1 MKGMK
6 LFDQVEVSQEEIAPV
21 EVAPLDPV
29 EMMET
34 AEAFADIQQIEDEA
48 VVAHEAIAI
57 ADTVVASL
65 EAQVNVDKGL
75 LADKASVNKGNVILS
90 QETLK
95 ATAAILGANIESINL
110 SSEAIEADPAE
121 ALAISVEAKD
131 GFVKKVIDNIKLLF
145 KKFTALL
152 KKLYTK
158 AVVAMTGVAKQA
170 EKLKADLEAGKKDA
184 KPTIELTEQLVG
196 IMKANIG
203 SLVIALGGSF
213 DATYGL
219 KLAAL
224 SKETDIIKDGSASI
238 QGLAKAI
245 KASIDGLKDEVS
257 KADLEKEIKSAVDAV
272 IIDDVVVK
280 YDGMAVKS
288 IVVVTP
294 ELKEDKYSKDA
305 AEKVLKGITVK
316 LEQET
321 LDIKEFKITSV
332 KYDDLINIT
341 GHLIKPA
348 KNIKGFLSKVESVV
362 KDVES
367 KVEKLDDEAYMPA
380 IKFGQVFVGNIAMDV
395 VVGTLNNIKR
405 TFSTVAALR
414 KAAMAEEEKGESK
427 EEEKKEK
434 EKGKK

>member
-6 LFDQVEVSQEEIAPV
+6 LFDQVEVSQEEIAPAKAV
-21 EVAPLDPV
+21 VLDPV

-34 AEAFADIQQIEDEA
+34 AEAFAEIQQIEDEA
-48 VVAHEAIAI
+48 AVAHEAIAI

-95 ATAAILGANIESINL
+95 ATASILGANIESINL

-121 ALAISVEAKD
+121 ALAISVEAKE

-158 AVVAMTGVAKQA
+158 AVVAMSGVAKQA
-170 EKLKADLEAGKKDA
+170 EKLKADLIEDKKDA

-196 IMKANIG
+196 KMKANVG
-203 SLVIALGGSF
+203 ALVVKLGGSF
-213 DATYGL
+213 DAKFGQEVA
-219 KLAAL
+219 KI
-224 SKETDIIKDGSASI
+224 SKETTIVKDGSKSI
-238 QGLAKAI
+238 EDLAKAI

-257 KADLEKEIKSAVDAV
+257 KADLEKEVKAAEDAV
-272 IIDDVVVK
+272 VANGAAVK
-280 YDGMAVKS
+280 YAGMAVKV
-288 IVVVTP
+288 IKVVAP

-305 AEKVLKGITVK
+305 AEKVLKGIAVK

-321 LDIKEFKITSV
+321 LDDKEFKVASV

-341 GHLIKPA
+341 GYLIEPA
-348 KNIKGFLSKVESVV
+348 KNIKGFLAKVEAEV

-380 IKFGQVFVGNIAMDV
+380 IKFGQVFVGNVAMDV

-414 KAAMAEEEKGESK
+414 KAATS
-427 EEEKKEK
+427 EKK
-434 EKGKK
+434 